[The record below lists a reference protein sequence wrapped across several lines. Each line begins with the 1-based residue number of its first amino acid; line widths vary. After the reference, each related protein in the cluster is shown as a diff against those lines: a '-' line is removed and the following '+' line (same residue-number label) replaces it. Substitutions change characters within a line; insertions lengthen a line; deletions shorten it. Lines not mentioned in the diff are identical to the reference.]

1 MLSKPIRIRDIK
13 LYMIDPQHNT
23 IYHSKQPKTEMYL
36 TSHFGM
42 YYKSTENL
50 YDPHPK
56 ADDET
61 DDISNHITYSYGE
74 IKTFHSI
81 CDKLWTN

>member
-1 MLSKPIRIRDIK
+1 
-13 LYMIDPQHNT
+13 
-23 IYHSKQPKTEMYL
+23 MYL